1 MWWNSQ
7 PQHLSRRS
15 CAGWRRPHTYRKA
28 PPPIHAILHEEDCE
42 LFVRIRVVRCLSVC
56 LMSVTFVYCS
66 QKSKHILKLFSSWR
80 SHTTS
85 VLSYQTLWQ
94 YSDGDPLTGS
104 SNAGAWGKK
113 NSRFSTNISPR
124 LGNDRSYSHS
134 YYWTYA
140 HSRSLEMA
148 SIDRWHT
155 SSY

>member
-104 SNAGAWGKK
+104 SNAGGARKIRDFRPI
-113 NSRFSTNISPR
+113 SRLVSEMIEVTVIVTTER
-124 LGNDRSYSHS
+124 MR
-134 YYWTYA
+134 